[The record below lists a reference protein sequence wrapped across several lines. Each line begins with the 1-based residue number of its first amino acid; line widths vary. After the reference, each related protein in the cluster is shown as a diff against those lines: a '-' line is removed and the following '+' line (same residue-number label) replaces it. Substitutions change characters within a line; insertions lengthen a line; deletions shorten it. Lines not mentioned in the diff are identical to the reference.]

1 MLGNVIVINLSV
13 FRVAPPRPLTGAL
26 EPNYHLEGAERL
38 LEGRV
43 YGPECLIA
51 KNRDIYMG
59 IHGGEVIKINA
70 GHVTH
75 VTKLGQPCG
84 KCVNGNWFF

>member
-1 MLGNVIVINLSV
+1 MT
-13 FRVAPPRPLTGAL
+13 PPRPLTGAL
-26 EPNYHLEGAERL
+26 EPNFHLEGADRL

-51 KNRDIYMG
+51 NKRDIYMG

-84 KCVNGNWFF
+84 KLSMLVSNKDFLFYSNAIFLL

>member
-1 MLGNVIVINLSV
+1 MAAPKALS
-13 FRVAPPRPLTGAL
+13 GAL
-26 EPNYHLEGAERL
+26 EPNYHLDGADRL

-51 KNRDIYMG
+51 RKNDIYMG
-59 IHGGEVIKINA
+59 IHGGEVIKMNA

-84 KCVNGNWFF
+84 IKI